1 MALLDFIK
9 GKPGQP
15 GSVRKFLTEKRLE
28 KEGIPVN
35 PRLPLVDDYKSVKLR
50 SSKDVARRIMVLSA
64 VIDAAHGKTPKADMV
79 AWLHSMDLS
88 KYAANSEIHF
98 LTKDTDDHVLKPQ
111 LSWRVES
118 QKVLFWCVGLIDT
131 LNFPGELSTET
142 ASAHKKGMEAFGG
155 IKQFI
160 NHARLRGKEEIL
172 DELDYI
178 MRLHWAVR
186 QAESSQTAIPGNA
199 NPGVVYERHYAFN
212 WLIYY
217 ADAWDDV
224 TCEV

>member
-15 GSVRKFLTEKRLE
+15 GQVRKFLTEKRLE

-35 PRLPLVDDYKSVKLR
+35 TALPLVDDYKSVKLR
-50 SSKDVARRIMVLSA
+50 NPKDVARRILILSA
-64 VIDAAHGKTPKADMV
+64 VIDAAHGKTPKAELV
-79 AWLHSMDLS
+79 EWLHRAELS

-118 QKVLFWCVGLIDT
+118 QKILFWSIGLIDR
-131 LNFPGELSTET
+131 LNAPGELSTET
-142 ASAHKKGMEAFGG
+142 AGAYKKGMETFGG

-160 NHARLRGKEEIL
+160 NGARLRDREEIL

-178 MRLHWAVR
+178 MRLHWAVQ
-186 QAESSQTAIPGNA
+186 QAGSNHTHPPGNA
-199 NPGVVYERHYAFN
+199 NPGIVYERHYAFN

>member
-15 GSVRKFLTEKRLE
+15 GKVRKFLTEKRLE

-35 PRLPLVDDYKSVKLR
+35 TALPLVDDYKSVKLR
-50 SSKDVARRIMVLSA
+50 NPKDVARRILILSA
-64 VIDAAHGKTPKADMV
+64 VIDTAHGRTQKTELV
-79 AWLHSMDLS
+79 EWLRRTELS

-98 LTKDTDDHVLKPQ
+98 LTKDTDDYVLKPQ

-118 QKVLFWCVGLIDT
+118 QKVLFWSIGLIDN
-131 LNFPGELSTET
+131 LNSPGELSTET
-142 ASAHKKGMEAFGG
+142 AEAHKKGMEAFGG

-160 NHARLRGKEEIL
+160 KDARLRDREEIL

-186 QAESSQTAIPGNA
+186 QAESNHTPFQGNA
-199 NPGVVYERHYAFN
+199 NPGIVYERHYAFN